1 MEKSV
6 AERGDSQCRAIDVN
20 PLGWLTFFTFVKAYY
35 AGDSWNNNVF
45 WSLAFCRAM
54 FEQDVRASLKIQ
66 FFCEQIKA
74 TLDGLMRV
82 WPQHGRRVIDGLL
95 VLCRNMVLN

>member
-1 MEKSV
+1 MLVILGIIIFLVLGFLQSHVRTGCKGELK
-6 AERGDSQCRAIDVN
+6 N
-20 PLGWLTFFTFVKAYY
+20 PTL
-35 AGDSWNNNVF
+35 
-45 WSLAFCRAM
+45 
-54 FEQDVRASLKIQ
+54 QH